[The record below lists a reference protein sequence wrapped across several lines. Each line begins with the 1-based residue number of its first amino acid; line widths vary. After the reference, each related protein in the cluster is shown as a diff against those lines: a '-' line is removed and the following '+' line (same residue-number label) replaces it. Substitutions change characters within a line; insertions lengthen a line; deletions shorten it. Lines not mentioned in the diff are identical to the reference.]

1 MSSLTDCRN
10 HKHVQKGN
18 QFTSAPDP
26 VEPVL
31 SRVEVR
37 QGHLGQSDQGGLV
50 VEGSTEG
57 VLERVL
63 VSHL

>member
-1 MSSLTDCRN
+1 MSSLINCQN
-10 HKHVQKGN
+10 HK
-18 QFTSAPDP
+18 QFTSASDP

-37 QGHLGQSDQGGLV
+37 QGHLGQSDHRGLV
-50 VEGSTEG
+50 VEVSTEG